1 MTSARPD
8 NPAHPALA
16 PIEVVGRDERL
27 RIEFPLALAPM
38 AGVSDRPFRQLCFDQ
53 GAGLVINEMI
63 SSKPELRHT
72 RKSEQRRIR
81 PDDPAPRAVQ
91 LLGND
96 PGDLARAA
104 QQAYCDGAQ
113 LIDLNLGCPAKKVCR
128 KAAGSALMA
137 EPDTVARLLEATVE
151 AVPCPVTLKMRTG
164 PNEDWRNA
172 PEIARIAEETGIA
185 MLSVHGR
192 TRAQKYNGRAEYHTI
207 ARVVADRSIPVLAN
221 GDIDS
226 VAKAY
231 EVSSATGAAGLMI
244 GRAAFG
250 RPWLFAQIRAALT
263 GRPIPGE
270 PPPVE
275 VMGFVRTQFENI
287 YSHYGNVMGVRI
299 ARKHWGWYSSR
310 LPIDE
315 GTRKEFNRLETV
327 EAQRRWLD
335 LQHRRLDGI
344 TAELHG
350 VSTTA
355 SAGGN

>member
-1 MTSARPD
+1 M
-8 NPAHPALA
+8 
-16 PIEVVGRDERL
+16 
-27 RIEFPLALAPM
+27 RIEFPVALAPM

-91 LLGND
+91 LLGNE
-96 PGDLARAA
+96 PGDLAAA
-104 QQAYCDGAQ
+104 ARQAYRDGAQ

-137 EPDTVARLLEATVE
+137 EPDTVARLLEAIVN

-164 PNEDWRNA
+164 PDAGWRNA
-172 PEIARIAEETGIA
+172 PEIAHIAEQAGVA
-185 MLSVHGR
+185 MLSIHGR
-192 TRAQKYNGRAEYHTI
+192 TRAQKYTGEAEYDTI
-207 ARVVADRSIPVLAN
+207 ARVVADRGIPVLAN

-231 EVSSATGAAGLMI
+231 EALSATGAAGLMI

-250 RPWLFAQIRAALT
+250 RPWLFAQLRAALT
-263 GRPIPGE
+263 GRPVPGE
-270 PPPVE
+270 PPPTD
-275 VMGFVRTQFENI
+275 VMGLLREQFENI
-287 YSHYGNVMGVRI
+287 YHHYGNMMGVRI
-299 ARKHWGWYSSR
+299 ARKHWGWYSSQ

-335 LQHRRLDGI
+335 QQHRRLDRI
-344 TAELHG
+344 TAELHD